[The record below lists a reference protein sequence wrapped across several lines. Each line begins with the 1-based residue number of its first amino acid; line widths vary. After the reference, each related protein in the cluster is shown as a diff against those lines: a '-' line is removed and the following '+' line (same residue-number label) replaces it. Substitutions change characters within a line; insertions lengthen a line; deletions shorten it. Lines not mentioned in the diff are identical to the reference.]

1 MYAQQYFTEMGTD
14 PVSLAASGLKAPHSR
29 GCGNP
34 GSRSIPGL
42 QSSVPESEP
51 LSFRCQVPAMAA
63 AR

>member
-1 MYAQQYFTEMGTD
+1 MYAQQYFTERETD
-14 PVSLAASGLKAPHSR
+14 PVSLAAASLKAPHSW

-34 GSRSIPGL
+34 GPRSTPGL

-51 LSFRCQVPAMAA
+51 LTFRCQVPAMAA